1 MARSDAAF
9 WDKIAPKYAT
19 DPIGNP
25 EAYTATLTQMRAML
39 RPDARVLE
47 LGCGT
52 GSTALELAGGV
63 ASYVGTDI
71 APAMI
76 EIARAKQ
83 GADTPVGLSFEVAEA
98 GALPRGPFDAIL
110 ALNLLHLVRDL
121 EGVVA
126 QVFDTLPSGGL
137 FISKTALLAEA
148 PWYVRIAIPVMR
160 AIGKA
165 PHVRNLGRAELQG
178 ILTEAGFE
186 LAETLLQP
194 DTAPRLFVVARK
206 P

>member
-1 MARSDAAF
+1 MSTRDAAF

-19 DPIGNP
+19 DPISDQA
-25 EAYTATLTQMRAML
+25 AYSATLTRMRDLLPRQAT
-39 RPDARVLE
+39 VLE

-63 ASYVGTDI
+63 SSYLGTDVS
-71 APAMI
+71 PGMI
-76 EIARAKQ
+76 DIARAKL
-83 GADTPVGLSFEVAEA
+83 GADTAPGLSFAVADA
-98 GALPRGPFDAIL
+98 GTLPAGPFDTVI

-121 EGVVA
+121 DAVVA
-126 QVFDTLPSGGL
+126 QIFEALPRGGL
-137 FISKTALLAEA
+137 FLSKTGLISDGAWFLPL
-148 PWYVRIAIPVMR
+148 AIPVMR

-165 PHVRNLGRAELQG
+165 PFVRNLSRAEL
-178 ILTEAGFE
+178 EAAITRADFE
-186 LAETLLQP
+186 VKETLLQP

>member
-9 WDKIAPKYAT
+9 WDKIAPKYAK
-19 DPIGNP
+19 DPIGDP
-25 EAYTATLTQMRAML
+25 DAYAATLTRMRDLL
-39 RPDARVLE
+39 RADARVLE

-71 APAMI
+71 APAMV
-76 EIARAKQ
+76 EIARAKL
-83 GADTPVGLSFEVAEA
+83 GHDTPDGLSFEVAEA
-98 GALPRGPFDAIL
+98 GALPSGPFDAIL

-121 EGVVA
+121 ESAVA
-126 QVFDTLPSGGL
+126 QAFDVLPSGGL
-137 FISKTALLAEA
+137 FISKTGLLAEA
-148 PWYVRIAIPVMR
+148 PWYVRIAIHVMR

-165 PHVRNLGRAELQG
+165 PYVRNLSVAELET
-178 ILTEAGFE
+178 ILTAAGFE
-186 LAETLLQP
+186 LVETLLQP